1 VGGLY
6 PLLIDEIK
14 QVCSIARSLINIG
27 HKRLG
32 YASRKVIAQV
42 LRRNN
47 ILSFQES
54 VSQSLCDACQQAKS
68 HQLPYSSSLSSSKFP
83 LKLVYS
89 NVWGPTPESVGRK
102 NTTSPLLMIVANL
115 YGFIY
120 LNSNLKCFR
129 KKSRVPDPCP
139 MTIQSSDSCGA
150 NRLGR

>member
-102 NTTSPLLMIVANL
+102 KYYVSFIDDCSK
-115 YGFIY
+115 FIWIY
-120 LNSNLKCFR
+120 LLKFKSEVFQKKIKSSRPLSNDNSIVGFLRCKQ
-129 KKSRVPDPCP
+129 
-139 MTIQSSDSCGA
+139 IG
-150 NRLGR
+150 